1 MACGIDYLVNL
12 DKLPAARC
20 SNFVLH
26 MRVRHI
32 EPNVKLRMKV
42 QLLSISSICI
52 FSTLIVI
59 WIRVALTCQL
69 YVSEWYGCK

>member
-32 EPNVKLRMKV
+32 EPNVKLRMRV
-42 QLLSISSICI
+42 LL
-52 FSTLIVI
+52 
-59 WIRVALTCQL
+59 CQ
-69 YVSEWYGCK
+69 